1 MNDKKPVRTVLGA
14 VVGDLLARL
23 CGANP
28 RVGRQLGAF
37 AADPELQARA
47 AAAVKAVTRK
57 TKGVP

>member
-47 AAAVKAVTRK
+47 AAAVKAVARK